1 MSRRGF
7 YWLKCNNRYDSILDL
22 IVVSQKEETD
32 SVLLLDD
39 YTNAIYIQEI
49 FLTTAKLDL
58 NKIFDRRTFHIMVIR
73 IAKEN
78 IRRFLKFDEIIFWA
92 FQCFQFRGLLQKLL
106 IVVFLISLFLKAHLK
121 LVS

>member
-39 YTNAIYIQEI
+39 YTNAVYIQEI

-106 IVVFLISLFLKAHLK
+106 IVVFLISLILKSHLK
-121 LVS
+121 LAS

>member
-121 LVS
+121 LVF

>member
-39 YTNAIYIQEI
+39 YTNAIYIHEI

-106 IVVFLISLFLKAHLK
+106 IVVFLISLILKSHLK
-121 LVS
+121 LAS

>member
-22 IVVSQKEETD
+22 IVVSQKEEAD

-106 IVVFLISLFLKAHLK
+106 IVVFLISLILKSHLK
-121 LVS
+121 LAS

>member
-78 IRRFLKFDEIIFWA
+78 IRFLKFDEIIFWA

-106 IVVFLISLFLKAHLK
+106 IVVFLISLILKSHLK
-121 LVS
+121 LAS

>member
-106 IVVFLISLFLKAHLK
+106 IVVFLISLILKSHLK
-121 LVS
+121 LAS

>member
-39 YTNAIYIQEI
+39 YTNAVYIQEI

-121 LVS
+121 RPS